1 MTRKKRTFR
10 ATNTEYRMIQSYAKS
25 KGRTVSDFVRHAAL
39 SEIKKHV
46 PREGLKEVLKPLV
59 KEIVQELSEDLFPT
73 RGNAIEGKSTGGP

>member
-1 MTRKKRTFR
+1 VTRKKRTFR
-10 ATNTEYRMIQSYAKS
+10 ATDTEYRMIQSYAKS

-59 KEIVQELSEDLFPT
+59 KEISPGTIRKSFPHV
-73 RGNAIEGKSTGGP
+73 GKSN